1 MRSLLNK
8 NAFQVTYN
16 QSFSKVITSCQK
28 AAREGQNGTW
38 ITDEMK
44 QAYIHLHQLGYAHSV
59 EVWEDEELVGGLYG
73 VRIGDVFCGESM
85 FTNKSNASKYGF
97 ISFVEKA
104 KKEGLKLIDC
114 QQETQHLRSLGAES
128 ISRKKYIEILSKWK

>member
-1 MRSLLNK
+1 
-8 NAFQVTYN
+8 
-16 QSFSKVITSCQK
+16 
-28 AAREGQNGTW
+28 
-38 ITDEMK
+38 MK